1 MRFLILSMALLMP
14 LIAMSQRKLLNSN
27 EDQIYFWFNIRI
39 FNSVNHIT
47 KVDAFTLR
55 LQSTN
60 ISHGNLKE
68 FQKALWTGTANGSK
82 IAIGPFPTFEQ
93 ASSSLQYYKNH
104 KDTTI
109 GNTDAGLYHWYLIN
123 VNIMARSH
131 SYQFER
137 MAARVASGS
146 AKEFCAVLR
155 ESLDFK
161 KLAIG
166 PFVDELEAEQS
177 KQLYRIEE

>member
-1 MRFLILSMALLMP
+1 VRFFILLTALIMP
-14 LIAMSQRKLLNSN
+14 LTVMSQRKLLNSN
-27 EDQIYFWFNIRI
+27 EKQIYFWFNVKIY
-39 FNSVNHIT
+39 NSVNRVT
-47 KVDAFTLR
+47 KVDAFSLKMP
-55 LQSTN
+55 SSN

-93 ASSSLQYYKNH
+93 ATASLNFYKNIS
-104 KDTTI
+104 DTTI
-109 GNTDAGLYHWYLIN
+109 GSTDAETYHWYLIN
-123 VNIMARSH
+123 VNIMTRSH

-137 MAARVASGS
+137 MAARVASGK
-146 AKEFCAVLR
+146 AKEFGAVLR